1 MNYKTTGVCAKEIN
15 FEIEDNKIKSV
26 SFVNGCPGNLMG
38 VSKLV
43 EGMDV
48 DEAISKLK
56 GIDCRGK
63 GTSCPDQLAKA
74 LEEYKENLSKKEEI
88 QEEKEVPT
96 PTITKEQIEKE
107 VAKAK
112 VEDIKVNVTKE
123 LIELGNIIKKNSLTD
138 GVETIVAEMEK
149 ALEVLKNKI
158 ANANKKQ
165 SSK

>member
-1 MNYKTTGVCAKEIN
+1 MFKW
-15 FEIEDNKIKSV
+15 
-26 SFVNGCPGNLMG
+26 
-38 VSKLV
+38 
-43 EGMDV
+43 
-48 DEAISKLK
+48 
-56 GIDCRGK
+56 
-63 GTSCPDQLAKA
+63 
-74 LEEYKENLSKKEEI
+74 
-88 QEEKEVPT
+88 
-96 PTITKEQIEKE
+96 
-107 VAKAK
+107 K